1 MRGLLIGV
9 SLAGIGVL
17 VWLFALGGADDI
29 ARWAAGYQREFQNK
43 IALALRGVRAGR
55 PEALALL
62 LGACFA
68 YGFFHAAGP
77 GHGKVLIG
85 GYGLGRRVAL
95 LRLSV
100 ISVLASLGQAV
111 TAVVLVHAGL
121 WLLGWTREAVT
132 GVAEDALA
140 PVSYGA
146 IVLIGLWLLLRGLRK
161 LIWRPAPAHHHDH
174 DHHGDGACEV
184 CGHKHGPTMEEVTAV
199 TSLREAAVLIAGIA
213 IRPCTGAL
221 FVLVITWQMG
231 IPWAGIAGTFV
242 MALGTALV
250 TVIVAAGAV
259 GLRGGMLGSLAGSGL
274 ATRVVPVIEIA
285 AGALVV
291 LGAGA
296 LFLRAI

>member
-17 VWLFALGGADDI
+17 LWLFALGVGDDI
-29 ARWAAGYQREFQNK
+29 TRWAAGYQREFQNK

-100 ISVLASLGQAV
+100 ISVLASLGQAA
-111 TAVVLVHAGL
+111 TAVVLVHGGL

-132 GVAEDALA
+132 GVAEDTLA

-146 IVLIGLWLLLRGLRK
+146 IVLIGVWLLFRGLRK
-161 LIWRPAPAHHHDH
+161 LVQGPDHRHHDH
-174 DHHGDGACEV
+174 HHHGDGACDV
-184 CGHKHGPTMEEVTAV
+184 CGHKHGPTMEEVSDV
-199 TSLREAAVLIAGIA
+199 TSLREAAILIAGIA

-259 GLRGGMLGSLAGSGL
+259 GLRGGMLGSLAGLGL

-291 LGAGA
+291 LGAGT
-296 LFLRAI
+296 LLLRAL